1 MDALFDMSQSLDSS
15 SEAYFLVLNSFT
27 MEEDDISTA
36 PDSPVLDIADLPR
49 EQAAIVKQ
57 RASLQTYLSSLP
69 YNAESEED
77 MQARLEFILG
87 RIIICAEA
95 KNWLVLATWDGV
107 LQWYARA
114 AHHMLLP
121 IVLMIIVAGCS
132 CVIPCPFGFVPS
144 SRGCIMNYAFS
155 LASNH
160 A

>member
-1 MDALFDMSQSLDSS
+1 
-15 SEAYFLVLNSFT
+15 

-36 PDSPVLDIADLPR
+36 SNSPVIENADLSR
-49 EQAAIVKQ
+49 EEATIVKQ

-107 LQWYARA
+107 LQWCARA
-114 AHHMLLP
+114 AQP
-121 IVLMIIVAGCS
+121 V
-132 CVIPCPFGFVPS
+132 
-144 SRGCIMNYAFS
+144 YS
-155 LASNH
+155 LSY
-160 A
+160 

>member
-1 MDALFDMSQSLDSS
+1 MDATFDISQSLDPSS
-15 SEAYFLVLNSFT
+15 VSYLDVLNSFV
-27 MEEDDISTA
+27 MEEEEISTTPESPTIEI
-36 PDSPVLDIADLPR
+36 PDLSR

-107 LQWYARA
+107 LQWCALA
-114 AHHMLLP
+114 AQHILLF
-121 IVLMIIVAGCS
+121 IK
-132 CVIPCPFGFVPS
+132 
-144 SRGCIMNYAFS
+144 Y
-155 LASNH
+155 
-160 A
+160 